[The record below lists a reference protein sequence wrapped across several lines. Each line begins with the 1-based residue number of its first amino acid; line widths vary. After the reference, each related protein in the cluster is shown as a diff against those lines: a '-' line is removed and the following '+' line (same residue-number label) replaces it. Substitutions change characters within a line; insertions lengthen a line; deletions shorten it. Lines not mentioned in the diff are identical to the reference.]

1 MNDMDALALFLCAL
15 NLALAII
22 LLVAETADANRA
34 ADDGE

>member
-15 NLALAII
+15 NLALALI
-22 LLVAETADANRA
+22 LLAAETADRNHA

>member
-22 LLVAETADANRA
+22 LLVAETADEKHA